1 MSQHVAFLLLGLGGG
16 AVAAALALAV
26 VVTYRSSQVLNLATG
41 AIAMVA
47 AYVYGYLR
55 HGQVFIPIPGLPK
68 TADLGGPVPAAAA
81 MPVALAVTAAFSVA
95 LYLVVFRPLRNAP
108 PAARGVASIGV
119 MLVIQAAIGIQAGT
133 LPLDVPKILPSGR
146 WHVGSIA
153 IPQDRAALAVVIVG
167 MGIMLWVM
175 FRFTMFGLATR
186 AVAET
191 EKGAAVVGVP
201 PTTVAVI
208 NWALTGVVAGIA
220 GILISP
226 IVPLSPSSY
235 TLFIIPAL
243 AAAALGRFV
252 RLGPAVIA
260 GLAIGMVQSE
270 LGLLRVQHSWLPA
283 TGLPELVPLV
293 VVLVVLATRGG
304 PLPTRGTLLE
314 RSLGRSPRPERILP
328 TAAVGLIVGAV
339 ALVAFGPSQRAGLI
353 TSLVMGL
360 AGLSF
365 VVAVGYAGQVTVAQL
380 ALAGASA
387 FALSGMTTSWHVPFP
402 LAPLLAAA
410 VAAVVGTVA
419 GLPALRIRGL
429 SFAVVTLALAV
440 AIESLVFDNP
450 KYSGGALGAEVAHPK
465 LFGMDLWVGIGR
477 TFPRISFGMVAL
489 VVLIAVAVGVAFL
502 RRSALGIAMLTMRTN
517 ERAAAAAGVDVV
529 ATKLVAFAIASFIAG
544 LAGAM
549 YAYEQTVVS
558 PGSYSV
564 FIGLGI
570 FAVAYLAGITSVAG
584 GILTGMLVANG
595 LVYVLVRNIFPSA
608 QWYDL
613 LGGIGLVAAV
623 IAQPNGLAGEFR
635 RLAARF
641 QRPAPVAAAVTS
653 RRGDIRQLA
662 GRRVPA
668 GGEPLLEVRDLTV
681 QYGGVVAVHKAS
693 LVVRRGSI
701 MGLIGPNGAG
711 KTTFIDAVT
720 GMTPCTGQV
729 ELGGTRID
737 GLRAHRR
744 ARAGIGRVFQGGELC
759 DDLIVAENILL
770 GPVVTARSRE
780 ARLGEVLEL
789 LDITGLRD
797 RHVGDLSRGQQRL
810 VAIAR
815 GLVQQ
820 PDLLLLDEPA
830 AGLDSN
836 ESAWL
841 GSHLLAV
848 RDAGTAILLVEHDL
862 PLVLAVCDELTV
874 LDLGRVIASGAPEQV
889 AADPAVRAAYMGDLP
904 TVIEAVS

>member
-1 MSQHVAFLLLGLGGG
+1 MSQHVAFLLLGLGAG
-16 AVAAALALAV
+16 AVAAALAVAI

-68 TADLGGPVPAAAA
+68 TVDLGGPVPTAVA
-81 MPVALAVTAAFSVA
+81 MPIALAVTAVFSVV
-95 LYLVVFRPLRNAP
+95 LYLLVFRPLRDSP

-119 MLVIQAAIGIQAGT
+119 MLVIQAAIGLQAGT
-133 LPLDVPKILPSGR
+133 LPLVVPKILPSGR

-153 IPQDRAALAVVIVG
+153 IPQDRAELAVVIAALAVL
-167 MGIMLWVM
+167 LWAM

-201 PTTVAVI
+201 PTTVAVF

-252 RLGPAVIA
+252 RLGPAVVA
-260 GLAIGMVQSE
+260 GLAIGMLQSE
-270 LGLLRVQHSWLPA
+270 LSLLRVQHSWLPE
-283 TGLPELVPLV
+283 TGLAELVPLV

-304 PLPTRGTLLE
+304 PLPSRGTLLE
-314 RSLGRSPRPERILP
+314 RSLGRSPRPQHILP
-328 TAAVGLIVGAV
+328 TAAIGAIVGAA
-339 ALVAFGPSQRAGLI
+339 ALVVLGPSQRAGLI

-387 FALSGMTTSWHVPFP
+387 FALSGMTTGWHIPFP
-402 LAPLLAAA
+402 IAPLLAAS
-410 VAAVVGTVA
+410 VAAVVGTIA

-440 AIESLVFDNP
+440 AIESVVFINP
-450 KYSGGALGAEVAHPK
+450 KYSGGAQGAKVAHPK

-489 VVLIAVAVGVAFL
+489 VVLVLVSIGVAFL
-502 RRSALGIAMLTMRTN
+502 RRSALGIAMLTVRTN

-529 ATKLVAFAIASFIAG
+529 TTKLVAFAIASFIAG

-558 PGSYSV
+558 PGSYNV
-564 FIGLGI
+564 FVGLGV
-570 FAVAYLAGITSVAG
+570 FAIAYLAGITSVAG
-584 GILTGMLVANG
+584 GILTGILVANG
-595 LVYVLVRNIFPSA
+595 LVYVLVRDIFPSA

-623 IAQPNGLAGEFR
+623 ITQPNGAAGELR
-635 RLAARF
+635 RLVGRF
-641 QRPAPVAAAVTS
+641 QRPAPAEAAVTS
-653 RRGDIRQLA
+653 HRGDLSQLA
-662 GRRVPA
+662 GRRA
-668 GGEPLLEVRDLTV
+668 HERGEPLLEVRDLTV
-681 QYGGVVAVHKAS
+681 RYGGVVAVDEAS
-693 LVVRRGSI
+693 VVVRRGSI

-720 GMTPCTGQV
+720 GMTPCTGSV
-729 ELGGTRID
+729 ELGGRRID

-759 DDLIVAENILL
+759 DDLVVAENVLL
-770 GPVVTARSRE
+770 GPVLTARRRE
-780 ARLGEVLEL
+780 ARLDEVLEL

-815 GLVQQ
+815 ALVQQ
-820 PDLLLLDEPA
+820 PELLLLDEPA

-848 RDAGTAILLVEHDL
+848 REAGTAILLVEHDL

-874 LDLGRVIASGAPEQV
+874 LDFGRVLASGSPEHV
-889 AADPAVRAAYMGDLP
+889 AADRAVRAAYMGDLAD
-904 TVIEAVS
+904 VVEVVS